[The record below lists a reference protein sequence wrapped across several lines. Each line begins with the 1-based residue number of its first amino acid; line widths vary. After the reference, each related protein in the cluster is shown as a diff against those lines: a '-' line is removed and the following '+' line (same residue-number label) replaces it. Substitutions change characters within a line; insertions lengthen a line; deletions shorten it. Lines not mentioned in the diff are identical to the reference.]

1 MGLPF
6 CTAIVA
12 EPVATVETG
21 NDFGVSSDILMRDI
35 KAFLKT
41 KGAVIQDAFDEEEE
55 DEDDDTVTEDHKGQD
70 NNSGIRMESGP
81 QQILLNGRDHDD
93 NFDENAYL
101 ENGQNGQNR
110 GHSWSSED
118 EDDEEDEGQL
128 RKRSAASRK
137 NVHFRDEEAM
147 SFSPPR
153 LPKDSPFYLIWSIF
167 SKEREERA
175 KKHKKGQK
183 AGQRTKSADRS
194 PMSNLHNKFMET
206 TQWHKQQQ

>member
-41 KGAVIQDAFDEEEE
+41 KGAVIQDAFDEE

-93 NFDENAYL
+93 NFDENGTIHSPRRRLRDHNFDQNAYL

-118 EDDEEDEGQL
+118 DDDDEDE
-128 RKRSAASRK
+128 
-137 NVHFRDEEAM
+137 
-147 SFSPPR
+147 
-153 LPKDSPFYLIWSIF
+153 
-167 SKEREERA
+167 
-175 KKHKKGQK
+175 
-183 AGQRTKSADRS
+183 
-194 PMSNLHNKFMET
+194 
-206 TQWHKQQQ
+206 